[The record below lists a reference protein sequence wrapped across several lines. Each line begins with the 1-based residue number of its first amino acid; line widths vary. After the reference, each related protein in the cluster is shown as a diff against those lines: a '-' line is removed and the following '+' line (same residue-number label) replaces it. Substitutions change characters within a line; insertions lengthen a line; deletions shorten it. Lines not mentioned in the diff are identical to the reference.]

1 MGSRLVRCQSPGLL
15 RQGIPCTQSFP
26 RQHAA
31 SARLVPRRRHPRPPS
46 WTCWPPASKKL
57 ATRRASG
64 CIRCSRASSTS
75 TWPARCS
82 RDRSDAG
89 ATKRW
94 MHCCRFSRPHCRPGC
109 PATVHR
115 EQTVGNP
122 GRVEGQGTTAKDRR
136 ALAPARLLG
145 RLPTATL
152 RARALSTAWN
162 ISRHETRA
170 CDPCR
175 MRCPRDIHRLICNPL
190 GASASTMP
198 DPRLKQIPPYGAGK
212 G

>member
-89 ATKRW
+89 AMKQW

-109 PATVHR
+109 RATVHR
-115 EQTVGNP
+115 EQTVGSP
-122 GRVEGQGTTAKDRR
+122 GRVEGQGTKAKDRR
-136 ALAPARLLG
+136 TLAPARLLG
-145 RLPTATL
+145 RCNGHVTCTGPGRPRGTSHAMRRGHAIHAACGVHVISTDLSATPWAHRRL
-152 RARALSTAWN
+152 
-162 ISRHETRA
+162 
-170 CDPCR
+170 
-175 MRCPRDIHRLICNPL
+175 RCPTRD
-190 GASASTMP
+190 
-198 DPRLKQIPPYGAGK
+198 
-212 G
+212 